1 MEMDRAT
8 TSKDTNIPST
18 NSLSGTIVASGVAFG
33 DRRSMVGVAGVALVG
48 VPSTSGDGADVE
60 ETAIGVKAG
69 IAGAGAGI
77 GDEGEAEAAV
87 ATMAT
92 TALSSSSQSDCATS
106 EFHRGR
112 LSVADR
118 EAGDKS
124 PALCCSVGEVDRA
137 RFLLFICGLGV
148 RSLGAAGW
156 LE

>member
-77 GDEGEAEAAV
+77 GDEGEAAV